1 MHLGA
6 FVSAST
12 FRRCVKKRKLILA
25 NIEEEPDQTFH
36 AVSELDVGGADD
48 VKAKL
53 DATHKRFSEELIEQ
67 VVRRRVTAAG
77 MTDVL
82 KIFTTHY
89 GPYLPP
95 HVQPPTSWY
104 MVQKLGCSVDIP
116 AYVMQDFCPKCDCM
130 FPRHGTDP
138 TCARCK
144 KKHGG
149 IRGSKVRHNG
159 RLYTST

>member
-1 MHLGA
+1 MSSRYCHCDVHLGK
-6 FVSAST
+6 FVSATT
-12 FRRCVKKRKLILA
+12 FRRCAKKRKQILVD
-25 NIEEEPDQTFH
+25 IEEEPDQDFH

-82 KIFTTHY
+82 KVFATHY

-95 HVQPPTSWY
+95 HVQPPTSW
-104 MVQKLGCSVDIP
+104 
-116 AYVMQDFCPKCDCM
+116 
-130 FPRHGTDP
+130 
-138 TCARCK
+138 
-144 KKHGG
+144 
-149 IRGSKVRHNG
+149 
-159 RLYTST
+159 